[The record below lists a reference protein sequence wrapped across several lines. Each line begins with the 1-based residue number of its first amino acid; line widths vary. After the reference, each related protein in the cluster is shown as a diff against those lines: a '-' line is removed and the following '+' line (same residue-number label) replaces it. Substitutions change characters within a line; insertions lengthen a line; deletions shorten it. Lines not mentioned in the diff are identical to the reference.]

1 MKNVFRHVRFY
12 DSPVGKIAML
22 SDGNSLTG
30 LYIKNQ
36 SGYDAVENEQNAI
49 SPLLPIFTNTKQWLD
64 EYFSGNEPDFM
75 PQIAFYGTEFQHSVW
90 ERLRK
95 IPYGETVTY
104 GELAAEIAEKRG
116 IKRMSAQAVGGA
128 VGKNPISIIIPCH
141 RVIGANG
148 TLTGYNGGIEIK
160 EKLLEIEHKH
170 R

>member
-1 MKNVFRHVRFY
+1 MKNISRYVHFY

-36 SGYDAVENEQNAI
+36 SGYDAVKNKQNAI
-49 SPLLPIFTNTKQWLD
+49 PPLLPIFTNTEQWLD
-64 EYFSGNEPDFM
+64 EYFSENEPDFM
-75 PQIAFYGTEFQHSVW
+75 PQIAFYGTQFQHSVW

-95 IPYGETVTY
+95 IPYGATVTY
-104 GELAAEIAEKRG
+104 GELAAEIASKRG

-148 TLTGYNGGIEIK
+148 SLTGYNGGIEIK
-160 EKLLEIEHKH
+160 EKLLEIERKH